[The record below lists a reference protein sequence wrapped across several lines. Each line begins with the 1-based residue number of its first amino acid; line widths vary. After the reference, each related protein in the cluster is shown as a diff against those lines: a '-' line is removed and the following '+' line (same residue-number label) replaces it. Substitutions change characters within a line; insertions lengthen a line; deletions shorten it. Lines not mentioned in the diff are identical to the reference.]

1 MKTITNWKQLQAL
14 EGTSEPLKAELERYF
29 IELVTEMLDEEEYLD
44 HDISYL
50 GPIAVMES
58 SDNINHLPE
67 LGMTESTVTL
77 LESIPEYIEEV
88 SIVDEAY
95 YRIIVILSA
104 DAGQVIY
111 INQSLV
117 TDHKDRTT
125 TYTYDPINL
134 IQRRL
139 PNGASTEY
147 GYDGVGRIQSVIQ
160 REGIYDITILEEH
173 YTYDKAGNRIE
184 KSKRE

>member
-88 SIVDEAY
+88 IIAGEAY
-95 YRIIVILSA
+95 YRIIIILSA
-104 DAGQVIY
+104 DAGRVIY

-117 TDHKDRTT
+117 TGQLKTW
-125 TYTYDPINL
+125 
-134 IQRRL
+134 
-139 PNGASTEY
+139 
-147 GYDGVGRIQSVIQ
+147 
-160 REGIYDITILEEH
+160 
-173 YTYDKAGNRIE
+173 IE
-184 KSKRE
+184 KWKEN